1 MFISWPRRAAAA
13 LILAS
18 SSSAGISASMRT
30 FVSLSSVTVVFIGRT
45 TIEVSTRGRLA
56 AWLVTGPLGRLAAFV
71 LDLFTLFVWTLDY
84 WLRRL
89 LRLGPP

>member
-1 MFISWPRRAAAA
+1 
-13 LILAS
+13 
-18 SSSAGISASMRT
+18 
-30 FVSLSSVTVVFIGRT
+30 VSLSSVTVVFIERT

-71 LDLFTLFVWTLDY
+71 ADLGTLFVWTLDY
-84 WLRRL
+84 WVRRL